1 MPRTHMLRTL
11 ALLSLTLHLAPAA
24 RADIKPPGHAG
35 LLHEL
40 AFEGLE
46 ANPEFDFYL
55 IPPPGWDDSRPPI
68 ALSEGAG
75 VSSLYH
81 LLTYELAAVPAGFD
95 GELPTG
101 EPSEAD
107 AGGEQPAGASWSARS
122 ERSFEVDNTVSQ
134 LSKVRSRKTIYR
146 VTGIA
151 DGVIQVEHT
160 RTEERDADG
169 ELLADALTSEDGS
182 GDGPSM
188 NWMLVYG
195 AIALLSVAGLA
206 LAFLRRG

>member
-1 MPRTHMLRTL
+1 MLRTL

-24 RADIKPPGHAG
+24 TADITPPGYTG
-35 LLHEL
+35 LHHEL

-46 ANPEFDFYL
+46 AFPEFDFYL
-55 IPPPGWDDSRPPI
+55 IPPPGWSDSRPPI
-68 ALSEGAG
+68 ALAEGAG
-75 VSSLYH
+75 VGRLYH
-81 LLTYELAAVPAGFD
+81 LLTYELVAVPAGYD
-95 GELPTG
+95 GELPTD

-122 ERSFEVDNTVSQ
+122 ERSFEVDSAISQ
-134 LSKVRSRKTIYR
+134 LSRVRSRRTIYR
-146 VTGIA
+146 VTGVV
-151 DGVIQVEHT
+151 DGIIQVEHS

-169 ELLADALTSEDGS
+169 ELLAEALTSEDGS
-182 GDGPSM
+182 GDAPSM
-188 NWMLVYG
+188 SWMLVYG